1 MIYAQRDTGHPKIPD
16 EMAGIAIDL
25 QPSLF
30 AATNEL

>member
-1 MIYAQRDTGHPKIPD
+1 MIYAQSGLGHPKIPD
-16 EMAGIAIDL
+16 EMAGIEIDL